1 MADNIFK
8 WIRNV
13 SALNDEQL
21 KQEIDLV
28 HQSSI
33 KAFARALSK
42 VRRPEVDTHTLRK
55 GTLAEH
61 DFADTI
67 NLLLSIGEQTITA
80 INSNVPVSPFPY
92 NVSTHMD
99 VNSRIKVL
107 TRRIT
112 VHKSEIPSGRDTSSQ
127 ATHLQLRQFIGQ
139 DLAALELCFEN
150 QKDFNDYTTKHF
162 NWKYA
167 MCHLYIVYY
176 RFMNDYPMFVYSGLP
191 WTTIRN
197 ECTKWRRWLDSD
209 EAKTLSTDNYS
220 SSSFWKGT
228 LPPYR
233 EAIDID
239 DNSIASP
246 DSFHSIED
254 DGERDDNQSAQ
265 DDMILSGS
273 IVNLNIQ

>member
-1 MADNIFK
+1 MADDIFK

-21 KQEIDLV
+21 KQENDLV
-28 HQSSI
+28 HQSSV
-33 KAFARALSK
+33 KAFARALFK
-42 VRRPEVDTHTLRK
+42 VRRPEVDTHTLRN
-55 GTLAEH
+55 GTLTEH
-61 DFADTI
+61 NFADTI
-67 NLLLSIGEQTITA
+67 NLLLSIGE
-80 INSNVPVSPFPY
+80 
-92 NVSTHMD
+92 
-99 VNSRIKVL
+99 
-107 TRRIT
+107 
-112 VHKSEIPSGRDTSSQ
+112 
-127 ATHLQLRQFIGQ
+127 
-139 DLAALELCFEN
+139 N
-150 QKDFNDYTTKHF
+150 QKYFNDYTTKHF

-167 MCHLYIVYY
+167 MFHLYIVYY
-176 RFMNDYPMFVYSGLP
+176 RFLNDYPMFVYSGLP

-233 EAIDID
+233 ELIDND

-246 DSFHSIED
+246 NSFHSIED
-254 DGERDDNQSAQ
+254 DGERDDNQSTQ

-273 IVNLNIQ
+273 IVNLNILKSRFELSCLLLQSYG